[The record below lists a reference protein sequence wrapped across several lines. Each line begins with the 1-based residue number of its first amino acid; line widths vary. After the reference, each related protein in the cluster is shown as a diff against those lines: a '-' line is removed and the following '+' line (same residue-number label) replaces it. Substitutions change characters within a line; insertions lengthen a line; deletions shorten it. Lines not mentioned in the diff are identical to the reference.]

1 MPLERGSI
9 ADVFAVLP
17 VQVLPILPSLGA
29 CLASASSM
37 VLCTPHQHASR
48 NGIAPT
54 PKEAPAVVKGA
65 DEGADE
71 DEGDDDFGVNPKLL
85 ISVVCL
91 TVQMAMRM
99 KSQDEVPL

>member
-1 MPLERGSI
+1 MARAAGREVGEARVG
-9 ADVFAVLP
+9 VVMEVEAV
-17 VQVLPILPSLGA
+17 GA
-29 CLASASSM
+29 EVRVVEAQAVGAREEEAKVM
-37 VLCTPHQHASR
+37 GV
-48 NGIAPT
+48 
-54 PKEAPAVVKGA
+54 KEAPAVVKGA